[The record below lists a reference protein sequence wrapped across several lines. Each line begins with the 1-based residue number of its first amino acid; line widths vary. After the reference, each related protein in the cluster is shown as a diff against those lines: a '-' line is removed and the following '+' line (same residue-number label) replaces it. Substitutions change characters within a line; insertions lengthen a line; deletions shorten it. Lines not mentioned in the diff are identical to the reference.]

1 MLDIMKRWIDEGR
14 TLPPP
19 GPGPRPRDDDDK
31 PKPKDEM
38 DVIIKE

>member
-1 MLDIMKRWIDEGR
+1 MLNIMKCWIDKGKC
-14 TLPPP
+14 TLPP

-31 PKPKDEM
+31 TKPKDEM